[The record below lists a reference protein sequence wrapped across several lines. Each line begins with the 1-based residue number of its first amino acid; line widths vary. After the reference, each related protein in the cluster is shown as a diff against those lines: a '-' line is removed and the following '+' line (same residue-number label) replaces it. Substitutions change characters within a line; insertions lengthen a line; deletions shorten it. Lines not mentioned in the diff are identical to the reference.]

1 MDSLN
6 DPLYL
11 EDFGVSCDTGSATQA
26 TRMNMTLQPLGSMV
40 SDQGH
45 HERGVGGSVGSV
57 SLHQGQLGLPAAAS
71 QSASALAAST
81 SSVRSH
87 SASGPAHTGSGA
99 GGTPGHL
106 TPVSAAG
113 HRSTSSSHA
122 AQHTVTA
129 HNVTP
134 IKIEPSQNTS
144 RTSLGEYSSFFKHY
158 FVEKVTM
165 SCQAQRLKR
174 NIIGFEGK
182 NTK

>member
-26 TRMNMTLQPLGSMV
+26 TRMSMTLQPLGSMV

-45 HERGVGGSVGSV
+45 HHERGVGGSVGPV
-57 SLHQGQLGLPAAAS
+57 SMHQGQLGIPAAGS

-87 SASGPAHTGSGA
+87 TASGPAHSASGA

-106 TPVSAAG
+106 TPVSGAG
-113 HRSTSSSHA
+113 HRATTSSHA

-134 IKIEPSQNTS
+134 IKIEPSQNTN
-144 RTSLGEYSSFFKHY
+144 RTSLGE
-158 FVEKVTM
+158 
-165 SCQAQRLKR
+165 
-174 NIIGFEGK
+174 
-182 NTK
+182 